1 MPVLNTSTTYAES
14 EHSEGDSATSTTSLL
29 DASTNEIPKPQIS
42 PLFVEQDEKESEQN
56 HNTEASEIMDVENFN
71 EELLRRYIHKHF
83 DFRSDNTIRYTKEQR
98 DDVFDFVKECATN
111 QDIRQS
117 VCFGC
122 FFFLKKISKTQVKKI
137 SLKIKIYKIFNLHKK
152 SCIVISGIFV

>member
-14 EHSEGDSATSTTSLL
+14 EHSEGESATSTTSLL
-29 DASTNEIPKPQIS
+29 DASTTEIPKPQIS

-56 HNTEASEIMDVENFN
+56 HNTEASETTDMESFN
-71 EELLRRYIHKHF
+71 EELYRYIHKHF
-83 DFRSDNTIRYTKEQR
+83 DFRSDKTIRYTKEQR

-122 FFFLKKISKTQVKKI
+122 FFFF
-137 SLKIKIYKIFNLHKK
+137 FNFENPNQKNNSENQNLQN
-152 SCIVISGIFV
+152 F